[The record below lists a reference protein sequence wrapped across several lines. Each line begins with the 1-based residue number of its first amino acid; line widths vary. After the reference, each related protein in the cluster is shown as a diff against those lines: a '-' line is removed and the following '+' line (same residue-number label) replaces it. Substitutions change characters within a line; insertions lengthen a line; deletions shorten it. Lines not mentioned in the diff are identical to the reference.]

1 MFHEKYLR
9 DFLTVCETGNIT
21 AAAARLGLSQP
32 ALSRIAKMVEKE
44 AGMPLLVR
52 EASGVY
58 LTQAGEIYARMA
70 RTNVICC

>member
-32 ALSRIAKMVEKE
+32 ALSRIVKWWKRKRGCPCWSGKP
-44 AGMPLLVR
+44 AGC
-52 EASGVY
+52 
-58 LTQAGEIYARMA
+58 I
-70 RTNVICC
+70 

>member
-32 ALSRIAKMVEKE
+32 ALGNGDGQLPQQEACQGRCQECGESFHGKELLPRVQRMVCT
-44 AGMPLLVR
+44 VR
-52 EASGVY
+52 
-58 LTQAGEIYARMA
+58 
-70 RTNVICC
+70 